1 MRRAYFRDT
10 LSRRPQPVTGA
21 GFPDDADGLS
31 ALLARAG
38 ADADELQAHR
48 LHPEVVAAGRRRRR
62 RKRIAAAIVG
72 FVIVAAIGT
81 YVPATLLAPADAAT
95 ATVRLPEVAQ
105 PAAAVLTLPQVGASA
120 VSVTGAE
127 QFDGTAGTD
136 GILAS
141 SGDPGPHP
149 IASIS
154 KLITTL
160 VVLDAKP
167 LGATENGPTITF
179 TKADADLYD
188 KYYVLQAT
196 EQPMKAGSTLS
207 ERDALKLMLVVSA
220 SNYAEAVTDW
230 AFGSQAGFRR
240 AMKTWLTAHGLTGT
254 TIVEPTGID
263 SRNVSTPANLLTL
276 GRMALANP
284 LVASIV
290 ASKYLDVPGFDAL
303 PNTNRLLGSD
313 GVNGIKTGT
322 LDAAGACL
330 LFSAVVEVGLAAPIS
345 VVGVIL
351 GGTDHNAVNDAAH
364 KLLASIKAG
373 FHRVPLLTGGD
384 KLGTYTTAWGDSAA
398 VVAADSASALAW
410 SDLPITDTVATRPV
424 TTARSGS
431 EVGTAT
437 FVAGKSTITVPLA
450 LDGAIKG
457 PDAWWRLTH
466 PVELL
471 GR

>member
-1 MRRAYFRDT
+1 
-10 LSRRPQPVTGA
+10 
-21 GFPDDADGLS
+21 
-31 ALLARAG
+31 
-38 ADADELQAHR
+38 
-48 LHPEVVAAGRRRRR
+48 
-62 RKRIAAAIVG
+62 
-72 FVIVAAIGT
+72 
-81 YVPATLLAPADAAT
+81 
-95 ATVRLPEVAQ
+95 
-105 PAAAVLTLPQVGASA
+105 
-120 VSVTGAE
+120 
-127 QFDGTAGTD
+127 
-136 GILAS
+136 
-141 SGDPGPHP
+141 
-149 IASIS
+149 
-154 KLITTL
+154 
-160 VVLDAKP
+160 
-167 LGATENGPTITF
+167 
-179 TKADADLYD
+179 
-188 KYYVLQAT
+188 
-196 EQPMKAGSTLS
+196 MKAGSTLS

-240 AMKTWLTAHGLTGT
+240 ATKTWLTAHGLTGT

-313 GVNGIKTGT
+313 GVDGIKTGT

-330 LFSAVVEVGLAAPIS
+330 LFSAVVEVGLPAPIS

-351 GGTDHNAVNDAAH
+351 GGTDHNAVNEAAQ

-384 KLGTYTTAWGDSAA
+384 KLGTYTTPWGGSAA
-398 VVAADSASALAW
+398 VVAADSASVLTW
-410 SDLPITDTVATRPV
+410 SDLPITDTVATRRI

-431 EVGTAT
+431 KVGTAT

-466 PVELL
+466 PAELL
-471 GR
+471 GK

>member
-10 LSRRPQPVTGA
+10 LSRQLRPVTGA

-38 ADADELQAHR
+38 ADDDELQAHR
-48 LHPEVVAAGRRRRR
+48 LDPEVVAAGRRRRR

-240 AMKTWLTAHGLTGT
+240 AAKTWLTAHGLTGT

-263 SRNVSTPANLLTL
+263 SRNVSTPANLLTV

-284 LVASIV
+284 LVTSIV
-290 ASKYLDVPGFDAL
+290 ASKNLDVPGFDAL

-330 LFSAVVEVGLAAPIS
+330 LFSAAVEVGLAAPIS

-351 GGTDHNAVNDAAH
+351 GGADHNAVNEAAH

-373 FHRVPLLTGGD
+373 FHRVSLLTDGD

-398 VVAADSASALAW
+398 VVAADSASALTW

-437 FVAGKSTITVPLA
+437 FVAGTSTITVPLT

-466 PVELL
+466 PAELL
-471 GR
+471 GK